1 MWLPLI
7 VGRTSA
13 TVFYMNKL
21 RLLVPAF
28 LLVGCS
34 SLPDVSNWQAELLP
48 VQGERPVVP
57 AYEVEFLPV
66 VPRVP
71 GTIIVGRFQLLNN
84 AVLPYENEEYVQAI
98 KQLAAQMGG
107 NTVVYVGP
115 GQKTVTVAFVPL
127 EEVNYHGGDEALLE
141 AGVLTEDF

>member
-1 MWLPLI
+1 MK
-7 VGRTSA
+7 S
-13 TVFYMNKL
+13 L

-34 SLPDVSNWQAELLP
+34 SLPDVSNWRAEPLP

-66 VPRVP
+66 VPTVP
-71 GTIIVGRFQLLNN
+71 GTLIVGRFHLLNN
-84 AVLPYENEEYVQAI
+84 AVLPYENEEYVQAV

-107 NTVVYVGP
+107 NTVVYAGP
-115 GQKTVTVAFVPL
+115 GQQIATVAYVPL
-127 EEVNYHGGDEALLE
+127 EDVNYHGGDEALLE